1 MFTPKEIIQFDLRTC
16 FKWFGFQPPT
26 RPSMFFR
33 SWNPKQPFINGCF
46 NWMIPNLYIG
56 NGCFT
61 KHPFINGCLGFQVV
75 IQTSPKPVSDF
86 SKTLSSCHWFFSQK
100 TPGIPW
106 KIPDVQNQAGRDG
119 GDNGEHLR
127 HAENVIP
134 FLRFFFQNPGL
145 NDYRYIL
152 QGSLTGNH
160 FWGGS
165 NLMQNLWYILRY
177 ANL

>member
-33 SWNPKQPFINGCF
+33 CY
-46 NWMIPNLYIG
+46 PNI
-56 NGCFT
+56 
-61 KHPFINGCLGFQVV
+61 
-75 IQTSPKPVSDF
+75 
-86 SKTLSSCHWFFSQK
+86 SKTGVRFFQDTFFLPLVFFPK
-100 TPGIPW
+100 KNRGIPW

-160 FWGGS
+160 FFWGG
-165 NLMQNLWYILRY
+165 QT
-177 ANL
+177 